1 MGKTVNNPKRF
12 IVSCRV
18 DDRELQT
25 LQELARRSGVNISD
39 LLRQT
44 LLQLEHAYHLGKAVN
59 A

>member
-1 MGKTVNNPKRF
+1 MGKTVDNPKRF

-18 DDRELQT
+18 DDQELQT
-25 LQELARRSGVNISD
+25 LQELAKKCGVNISD

-44 LLQLEHAYHLGKAVN
+44 LLQLEHDYHLGKAVN